1 MADGSYPLI
10 NFNFLVELAMQQKG
24 TLDLPDPFCN
34 GEFAECDGLEMTMEP
49 KTVREG
55 GNNTQQIHLVGPVS
69 YGTLTLKRGMTT
81 NQDLWVWF
89 NAVVANP
96 SAPTP
101 ARGALANAVITMCDA
116 AQTPQVVFN
125 LNDCL
130 PIKLKAAPLNAKDG
144 GVAIE
149 EIQIAYSSF
158 SIQPAQG

>member
-1 MADGSYPLI
+1 MADVSSYPFT
-10 NFNFLVELAMQQKG
+10 NFNFLVTLAMQQAG
-24 TLDLPDPFCN
+24 ALGLPAEFCK

-55 GNNTQQIHLVGPVS
+55 GNNTKQIHLVGPVS
-69 YGTLTLKRGMTT
+69 YGTLTLKRGMTG

-89 NAVVANP
+89 NAVVGNP

-101 ARGALANAVITMCDA
+101 GRGALASAVITMCDA
-116 AQTPQVVFN
+116 SQTPKVTFR

-130 PIKLKAAPLNAKDG
+130 PIKLKAAPLNAKDSAI
-144 GVAIE
+144 AIE

-158 SIQPAQG
+158 TINLA

>member
-1 MADGSYPLI
+1 MADGSYPFTS
-10 NFNFLVELAMQQKG
+10 FNFLVTLAMQQAG
-24 TLDLPDPFCN
+24 ALGLPDQFCN
-34 GEFAECDGLEMTMEP
+34 GEFAECDGLEVTMEA

-69 YGTLTLKRGMTT
+69 YGTLTLKRGMTR

-96 SAPTP
+96 AAPTSG
-101 ARGALANAVITMCDA
+101 RGALASAVITMCDA
-116 AQTPQVVFN
+116 AQKPQVVFR
-125 LNDCL
+125 LKDCL

-158 SIQPAQG
+158 TIQPAQG